1 MNLIRGMEVGEEHAD
16 LVQRLL
22 SEEVESEMKGN

>member
-1 MNLIRGMEVGEEHAD
+1 MNLIRGMEVGEEYAD
-16 LVQRLL
+16 LVPRLL